1 MQEVAFHFNAPDKLG
16 YACRLL
22 RKAHARGARL
32 MVLAEPADVSALDQ
46 QLWTLA
52 QGEFIA
58 HCRSDDPPHVRAH
71 SPILIAS
78 APVLP
83 ADFEAQVLVNLTQQM
98 PQDFERFDRVIE
110 VVSSDEG
117 DRLLARERWR
127 AYRQAGHEPV
137 QHDLRRAAA

>member
-1 MQEVAFHFNAPDKLG
+1 MQEVAFHFNAPDKLA

-22 RKAHARGARL
+22 RKAHVRGARL
-32 MVLAEPADVSALDQ
+32 MVLAEPADVAALDQ
-46 QLWTLA
+46 QLWTLG
-52 QGEFIA
+52 QGEFIP
-58 HCRSDDPPHVRAH
+58 HCRSDDPAPVRAH

-78 APVLP
+78 GPVPP

-137 QHDLRRAAA
+137 RHDLRQAAA